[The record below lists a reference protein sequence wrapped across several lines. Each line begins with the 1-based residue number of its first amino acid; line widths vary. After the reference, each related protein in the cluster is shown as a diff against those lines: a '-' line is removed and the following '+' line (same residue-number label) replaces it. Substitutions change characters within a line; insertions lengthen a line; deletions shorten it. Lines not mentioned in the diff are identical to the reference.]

1 MRDTVFHSQPTIAP
15 ARLAEIT
22 GVSPDTQRDWR
33 RRGVFEGIGVL
44 QENGRWLYDNFDVLI
59 VCLLRQLSD
68 SNVDLFTARSIS
80 TLIGSRVAVWA
91 IKQKRLGPFAV
102 RAPLENHRYA
112 AAYSNKDAFLGW
124 TVVPLFQGSN
134 LDRAPD
140 RGAASILLDLKSMGA
155 ALPDYFDEL
164 LPALA
169 GRIASLADAEE
180 GDK

>member
-1 MRDTVFHSQPTIAP
+1 MRDHIFHSDPAVPP

-44 QENGRWLYDNFDVLI
+44 QENGRWLYDSFDVLI

-68 SNVDLFTARSIS
+68 SNVDLITARSIS
-80 TLIGSRVAVWA
+80 TLIGSNVVVWA

-102 RAPLENHRYA
+102 RAPLEHNRYA
-112 AAYSNKDAFLGW
+112 VAYSNKDAFLGW
-124 TVVPLFQGSN
+124 EVVSLFQGSS
-134 LDRAPD
+134 LDSSPD

-155 ALPDYFDEL
+155 ALPDYFDDL
-164 LPALA
+164 LP
-169 GRIASLADAEE
+169 SLADRIAVRANGGE
-180 GDK
+180 GDT